1 MFNSLGDA
9 GATIN
14 GFNASMDVLHLGQ
27 LMQSIGYSGQ
37 DPFADHVL
45 AFVQSGDSTALVLN
59 HGGIQTTM
67 VTLEHVMPSALPTS
81 HSDIIWH

>member
-1 MFNSLGDA
+1 
-9 GATIN
+9 
-14 GFNASMDVLHLGQ
+14 MDMLHFGQ
-27 LMQSIGYSGQ
+27 LLQSIGYTGQ

-45 AFVQSGDSTALVLN
+45 GLVQSGDSTAVVFN

-67 VTLEHVMPSALPTS
+67 VTLEHVMPSALPAS